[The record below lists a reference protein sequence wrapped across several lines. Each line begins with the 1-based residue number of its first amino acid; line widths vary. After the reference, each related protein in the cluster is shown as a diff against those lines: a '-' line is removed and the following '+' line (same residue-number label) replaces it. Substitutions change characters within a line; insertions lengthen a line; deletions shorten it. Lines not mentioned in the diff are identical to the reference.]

1 MVKWEKLDDL
11 CSKITD
17 GSHYSPKS
25 VEEGYFMPSVKD
37 MTTNGFDYSSCKK
50 ISEDDYLSLI
60 KTGCKP
66 KINDVLVAKD
76 GSMLKYVF
84 PFLKEENIV
93 VLSSIAILT
102 PKTDVIDSRYLSFY
116 LLRSDVKEQTIREF
130 SSKGGVPRIILKNFK
145 KIRIP
150 IPSLSEQQQIVGFL
164 DTFTASIDNLKEQIA
179 QRRKQYEYYRD
190 QLLDLE
196 GKEGVEMKTLGE
208 VCNIKGR
215 IGFRGYT
222 REDQVE
228 KGEGVISLSPGNI
241 ENGQMVYNG
250 CTYISWEKYE
260 ESPEIKIFNGDILFC
275 KTGSTVGKVA
285 MVKELPCEATI
296 NPQLVVL
303 KNITI
308 ESQFLNY
315 ILGTY
320 KIQSIVKRLAGV
332 GSVPN
337 ISQEKLCNLE
347 IQIPSLSEQQR
358 IVSILDTFEASIQ
371 NLEAQL
377 SQREKQ
383 YEYYRNKLLTF
394 E

>member
-1 MVKWEKLDDL
+1 MVEWKKLGEIATL
-11 CSKITD
+11 IRGRVISKDYIRDFEGEYPVYSSQTANDGILGFINSYMFDGDYLTWTTD
-17 GSHYSPKS
+17 GAYAGTIFRRKGKFSITNVCGLIDITYRNIQQDFL
-25 VEEGYFMPSVKD
+25 YFW
-37 MTTNGFDYSSCKK
+37 
-50 ISEDDYLSLI
+50 LS
-60 KTGCKP
+60 KT
-66 KINDVLVAKD
+66 AKD
-76 GSMLKYVF
+76 YVLEGMGN
-84 PFLKEENIV
+84 PKLMSNV
-93 VLSSIAILT
+93 ASTIL
-102 PKTDVIDSRYLSFY
+102 
-116 LLRSDVKEQTIREF
+116 
-130 SSKGGVPRIILKNFK
+130 
-145 KIRIP
+145 IP
-150 IPSLSEQQQIVGFL
+150 IPSLEEQTRIVGIL
-164 DTFTASIDNLKEQIA
+164 DTFTSAIDNLKEQIA

-196 GKEGVEMKTLGE
+196 GKPGVEMKTLGE
-208 VCNIKGR
+208 LCEIKGR

-228 KGEGVISLSPGNI
+228 KGEGAISLSPGNI
-241 ENGQMVYNG
+241 ENGQMVYKG
-250 CTYISWEKYE
+250 CTYITWEKYE
-260 ESPEIKIFNGDILFC
+260 ESPEIKTYDGDILFC

-308 ESQFLNY
+308 DSKFLNY

-320 KIQSIVKRLAGV
+320 TIQSTVKRLAGV

-337 ISQEKLCNLE
+337 ISQEKLGNLK
-347 IQIPSLSEQQR
+347 IPLPPLQEQQR

-377 SQREKQ
+377 KQREKQ

>member
-1 MVKWEKLDDL
+1 MVEWKKLGEVCTIIRGNRVTKGELVDNGKFPVISGGVTPMGFIDSYNREPNTITVSQYGTAGYVDFQHSRFWANDICYCVYPQKDMDNKYL
-11 CSKITD
+11 WYVLKSKQNLLYAIRNTD
-17 GSHYSPKS
+17 AIPYSLPIDTLKS
-25 VEEGYFMPSVKD
+25 VS
-37 MTTNGFDYSSCKK
+37 
-50 ISEDDYLSLI
+50 
-60 KTGCKP
+60 
-66 KINDVLVAKD
+66 
-76 GSMLKYVF
+76 
-84 PFLKEENIV
+84 
-93 VLSSIAILT
+93 
-102 PKTDVIDSRYLSFY
+102 
-116 LLRSDVKEQTIREF
+116 
-130 SSKGGVPRIILKNFK
+130 
-145 KIRIP
+145 IP
-150 IPSLSEQQQIVGFL
+150 IPSLSEQTRIVGIL
-164 DTFTASIDNLKEQIA
+164 DTFTSAIDNLKEQIA

-196 GKEGVEMKTLGE
+196 GKPGVEMKTLGE
-208 VCNIKGR
+208 VCEIKGR

-228 KGEGVISLSPGNI
+228 EGEGVISLSPGNI
-241 ENGQMVYNG
+241 ENGQMVYKG
-250 CTYISWEKYE
+250 CTYITWEKYE
-260 ESPEIKIFNGDILFC
+260 ESPEIKTYDGDILFC

-308 ESQFLNY
+308 DSKFLNY

-320 KIQSIVKRLAGV
+320 TIQSTVKRLAGV

-337 ISQEKLCNLE
+337 ISQEKLGNLK
-347 IQIPSLSEQQR
+347 IPLPPLQEQQR

-377 SQREKQ
+377 KEREKQ